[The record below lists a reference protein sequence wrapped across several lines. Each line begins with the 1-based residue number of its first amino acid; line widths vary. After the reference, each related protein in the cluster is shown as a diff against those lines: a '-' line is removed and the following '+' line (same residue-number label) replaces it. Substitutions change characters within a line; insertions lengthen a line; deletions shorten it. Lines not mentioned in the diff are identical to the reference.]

1 MLHTNYAWFTNRRI
15 IKLVTKK
22 WRHWRHT
29 RSSFQ
34 RSSTDICLAKAD
46 RRRRRRGNVKG
57 KRTIYEIKALR
68 HCDLHRLFGQKLHH
82 NWEGREESFAALLLT
97 TRFEHLMFAR
107 LNCYRIP
114 EIYFVPPVFF
124 FIRKRST
131 VQNGP
136 FCKLIFSGMRLR
148 LVLTLEQATNRNVLS
163 GLFRCYS
170 NYLILTCSP
179 ITGLHPDS

>member
-1 MLHTNYAWFTNRRI
+1 MTSLDVTLDPVPNRARLI
-15 IKLVTKK
+15 YVWRKRTEEEEGAKLKE
-22 WRHWRHT
+22 
-29 RSSFQ
+29 
-34 RSSTDICLAKAD
+34 
-46 RRRRRRGNVKG
+46 NVLFIYLFIFFLTFFLFSL
-57 KRTIYEIKALR
+57 KRTIYEIKALS

-114 EIYFVPPVFF
+114 EIFFVPPVFF
-124 FIRKRST
+124 LIRKRST

-136 FCKLIFSGMRLR
+136 FCKPIFSGMRLR
-148 LVLTLEQATNRNVLS
+148 LVLTLEQATNKNVLS

-170 NYLILTCSP
+170 NFLILTCSP